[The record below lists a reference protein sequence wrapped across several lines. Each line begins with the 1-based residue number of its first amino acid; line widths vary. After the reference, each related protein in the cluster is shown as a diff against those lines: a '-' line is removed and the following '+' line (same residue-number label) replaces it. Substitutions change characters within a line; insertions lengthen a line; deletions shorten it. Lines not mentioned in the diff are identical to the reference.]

1 MGVWIPID
9 VNLDDDGAFAA
20 LSHLPRAA
28 ELKPKP
34 LAPDQ
39 EPFGTW
45 WANGSTLSV
54 SVASRLGLSG
64 IVDRSSSFNST
75 TITYDVALYSEA
87 LDSQGNGDIIYGTRW
102 GAGLRAR
109 ITVRDY
115 QSKTTMSLSS
125 VAAAA
130 SLGLVDASYQIE
142 GIGISDPSLL
152 KLLPD
157 PGRFDEKSHGQLM
170 DAVKQVETS
179 ILATKQGLTAMP
191 FMIYVAN
198 AAFVQEPVDR
208 ARSFLFG
215 ARALAEKNPLRG
227 ALARADQSVDA
238 VAVRTVYQKWADGTP
253 EDHGPPQAAI
263 DAATSWLQACG
274 LNP

>member
-9 VNLDDDGAFAA
+9 VNLDKNGAFTA

-39 EPFGTW
+39 EAFGTW

-64 IVDRSSSFNST
+64 IVDQSSSFKST
-75 TITYDVALYSEA
+75 TITYDVALYSES
-87 LDSQGNGDIIYGTRW
+87 LDAQGNGDVIYGTRW

-109 ITVRDY
+109 ITVYDF
-115 QSKTTMSLSS
+115 SFKPALSIGT

-130 SLGLVDASYQIE
+130 SLGMVDASYQIE

-152 KLLPD
+152 KMLPD

-170 DAVKQVETS
+170 DAVKQVEST
-179 ILATKQGLTAMP
+179 ILAKKQGLTAMP

-198 AAFVQEPVDR
+198 AAFVQEPIER

-215 ARALAEKNPLRG
+215 ARAVAQKNDLKS
-227 ALARADQSVDA
+227 ALAKAEESLDT
-238 VAVRTVYQKWADGTP
+238 VAIRTAWDHWCPNTP
-253 EDHGPPQAAI
+253 DNHGPPPAGI
-263 DAATSWLQACG
+263 ENATR
-274 LNP
+274 